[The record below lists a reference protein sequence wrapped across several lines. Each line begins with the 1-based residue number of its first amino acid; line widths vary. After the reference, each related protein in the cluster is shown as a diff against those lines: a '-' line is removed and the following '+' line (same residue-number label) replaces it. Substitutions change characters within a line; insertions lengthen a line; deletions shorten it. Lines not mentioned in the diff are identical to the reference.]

1 MNVKVKWLK
10 NQLANLKL
18 DGMIITN
25 PVNIRYL
32 TGLSEEGTLI
42 IAKRENIFITD
53 GRYIESVNKKLTID
67 DEIVV
72 YNVRELDKIDYEN
85 IFTIDDNVGFEENYV
100 TYENY
105 KKYLHT
111 YRVNLIET
119 EGLIENQRI
128 IKEPEELELIKK
140 ACGITDRAFEYII
153 RNIKEGM
160 TEKEIAFEIERFMI
174 KNGADGL
181 AFDSIV
187 ASGENSSKPHAVPT
201 DRIIRSGD
209 IIQFDIGCK
218 YKGFC
223 SDLSRVVFVD
233 EIEPEYKEIY
243 SFVLNE
249 QKKMADSL
257 KDGANIRLAVKDRE
271 EDYKNR
277 NFDIAHSF
285 GHGVGIEIHELPRLY
300 AKTDNILKENSVIT
314 VEPGVYIPGR
324 FGIRIE
330 DTYKVNKTNC
340 EALTQCSKNYT
351 VINLV

>member
-1 MNVKVKWLK
+1 MNIKVKWLK

-25 PVNIRYL
+25 PVNIMYL
-32 TGLSEEGTLI
+32 TGISEEGTLI
-42 IAKRENIFITD
+42 ITKRENIFITD
-53 GRYIESVNKKLTID
+53 GRYIESVNSKITIE

-72 YNVRELDKIDYEN
+72 YNSKELDKYDYEN

-119 EGLIENQRI
+119 EGMLENQRI
-128 IKEPEELELIKK
+128 IKEQEELECIKK
-140 ACGITDRAFEYII
+140 ACEITDRSFEYII
-153 RNIKEGM
+153 KNIEEGM
-160 TEKEIAFEIERFMI
+160 TEKEIAFEIQKFMI

-181 AFDSIV
+181 AFDLIV

-201 DRIIRSGD
+201 DREVRSGD

-223 SDLSRVVFVD
+223 SDLSRVVFMD
-233 EIEPEYKEIY
+233 RIEPEYKEIY
-243 SFVLNE
+243 DFVLNE
-249 QKKMADSL
+249 QKRIANEF
-257 KDGANIRLAVKDRE
+257 KDGANIRTVIKNIE
-271 EDYKNR
+271 EEYKSK
-277 NFDIAHSF
+277 NFSVAHAF
-285 GHGVGIEIHELPRLY
+285 GHGVGLEIHELPRLQ
-300 AKTDNILKENSVIT
+300 AKTDNILKENSVIAI
-314 VEPGVYIPGR
+314 EPGVYIPGR

-330 DTYKVNKTNC
+330 DTFKINKMSC
-340 EALTQCSKNYT
+340 ESLTKCTKNYV
-351 VINLV
+351 VI